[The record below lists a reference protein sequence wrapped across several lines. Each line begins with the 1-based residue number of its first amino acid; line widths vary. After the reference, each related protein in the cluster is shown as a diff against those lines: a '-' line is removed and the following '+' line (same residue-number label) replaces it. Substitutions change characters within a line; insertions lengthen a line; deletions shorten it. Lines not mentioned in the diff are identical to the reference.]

1 MKLLK
6 GAQLKWWELFSSKSN
21 ILDVWSGPESASGD
35 GRPKYSST
43 KQNKTKLFHIF
54 GYFVN
59 IAVNGQISARG
70 NQMIVTDLPCTIFC
84 DLN

>member
-43 KQNKTKLFHIF
+43 KQNKTKLAKQNKAFS
-54 GYFVN
+54 YFWLFCKHCS
-59 IAVNGQISARG
+59 QW
-70 NQMIVTDLPCTIFC
+70 TDFSSWESN
-84 DLN
+84 DSH